1 MANLTALTAIDA
13 DGHVIEHES
22 DIRKYLPAPWNKRST
37 ALRPGDQPWDNYM
50 FDHFVTERTWSKL
63 SAREQVKRWDDILDE
78 HNMEYAVCFP
88 TGSGSIVRLQEQKFQ
103 IAVARAC
110 NDQFAAEY
118 NAHSK
123 RVKCVG
129 VLPMRSPQAAA
140 EELERAVKER
150 GLIGFE
156 ILPVG
161 LPLALGDTFYDPVY
175 AAAERCGA
183 VLAIHGT
190 RSWSR
195 ELGAEGLGTFAE
207 VHAYAFTAGILL
219 QFTSMICQGVPVRFP
234 KLRLAF
240 LEIGATWLPYYLDR
254 LDEHWEKRAEIEM
267 PLLKEKPSELVRKSE
282 VYFSIESGESQ
293 LPAAIDYVGADHFL
307 YASDIPHWDCEFP
320 GNLEHLRNH
329 AALPADVKEKI
340 LYSNAKR
347 LFNL

>member
-1 MANLTALTAIDA
+1 VSNLTAIDA
-13 DGHVIEHES
+13 DGHVIENES
-22 DIRKYLPAPWNKRST
+22 DIRKYLKEPWNKRST

-50 FDHFVTERTWSKL
+50 FDHFVTERTWSRL
-63 SAREQVKRWDDILDE
+63 SAREQVRRWDEILDE
-78 HNMEYAVCFP
+78 HEMEYAVCFP
-88 TGSGSIVRLQEQKFQ
+88 TGSGSAVRLQELPFQ

-118 NAHSK
+118 NALAK

-140 EELERAVKER
+140 EELERAVKEL
-150 GLIGFE
+150 GIIGFE

-175 AAAERCGA
+175 AAAEKCGA
-183 VLAIHGT
+183 VLGIHGT

-195 ELGAEGLGTFAE
+195 ELGTEGLNTFAE

-234 KLRLAF
+234 KLRFAF

-254 LDEHWEKRAEIEM
+254 LNEHWEKRAEFEM
-267 PLLKEKPSELVRKSE
+267 PLLKEKPSELVKKSE

-293 LPAAIDYVGADHFL
+293 LAQAVEYVGADHFV

-320 GNLEHLRNH
+320 ENLRQLRNH
-329 AALPADVKEKI
+329 EALSPEVKEKI
-340 LYSNAKR
+340 LYKNAKR
-347 LFNL
+347 LFDL